1 MISRPQSP
9 FYQRNNRL
17 EKWKYLI
24 DLHLL
29 FYYLLEEISTPL
41 YWNRVLDIIRFS
53 YEINISG
60 IQVFSLTRKPDKQQ
74 TLSVQPLSCPELDFP
89 LAA

>member
-1 MISRPQSP
+1 MECWLASSEYLHIPFIYFVLLCQSRVLMRIKAEKPPMISRPQSP

-24 DLHLL
+24 DVHLL

-41 YWNRVLDIIRFS
+41 Y
-53 YEINISG
+53 
-60 IQVFSLTRKPDKQQ
+60 
-74 TLSVQPLSCPELDFP
+74 
-89 LAA
+89 